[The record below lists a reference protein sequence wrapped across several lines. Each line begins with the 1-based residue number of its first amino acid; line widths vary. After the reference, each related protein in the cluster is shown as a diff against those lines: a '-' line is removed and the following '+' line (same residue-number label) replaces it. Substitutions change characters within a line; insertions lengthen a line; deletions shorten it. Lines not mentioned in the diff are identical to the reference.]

1 MASTASSTAPPA
13 GADPLAQRPV
23 GLSRRHHTR
32 FAPVGCG
39 FVRHRHSGN
48 LSCTALPHGTK
59 MPNQAKESK
68 AERIGEVVAHLR
80 KRLDSEDAA
89 AFEGFVSSVYERV
102 PVEDV
107 MARPAAALYGA
118 ALGLWKFAERRP
130 NGVTKVRV
138 YNPGFTEHGWTSP
151 HTIVDIVNDDM
162 PFLVDSVSAEIER
175 RELKSHLI
183 VHPTLC
189 VRRDAKGRRVEA
201 ATGQADSAEQME
213 SLIHLEVDARSAP
226 EDLQALGAAI
236 EKVVADVRVAVEDWE
251 PIRAALREAILA
263 LDRSP
268 PPLPAEERG
277 EVAAFLEWIGA
288 DHFTLL
294 GFRDY
299 DYRVL
304 KSQTVPRMVAGSG
317 LGILRDPRVHVL
329 RGRRGLGALSAAAR
343 HFLAA
348 PEALMVI
355 KADVRATV
363 HRRVHMD
370 YIAIKKYQNGRA
382 VGERRFIGLFTSAA
396 YNRAPSNIP
405 YLRRKVARTLE
416 RAEFDPVSH
425 DGKALLNVLETFPRD
440 ELFQISEDDLLA
452 TALGILRLQE
462 RPRIRLFVRRDPFE
476 RFCSCLVYVPRE
488 AYATRLRERIQ
499 EILATAYDGTSS
511 AYYTQLGES
520 TLARLHI
527 IVRTTPDRVPD
538 PDLGRI
544 ESQIVKAA
552 RSWDEDLH
560 DALIERWGEER
571 GNRLRESYRGAFPA
585 AYQETFLAREAL
597 FDIATI
603 EELSD
608 PTSLATNMYRPV
620 EEAENKVRFKT
631 YHPVD
636 PIQLSDCLPILE
648 HMGLKVVEERPY
660 SVRRTGKAAVVWI
673 QDLLLVHPTGNA
685 FDPGPIRE
693 NFQETFAK
701 VRAGETEDDGFNR
714 LVFLAGL
721 DWREVAVVRAY
732 CKFLRQARIAFSQ
745 AYMEDT
751 ISAHPDIARLLVALF
766 HARFD
771 PRAEAGRESREGQLL
786 AALETA
792 TDAVEVRDEDR
803 IVRRYVEVI
812 RATVRT
818 NFYQPAADGGAKPYL
833 SLKIDSQGLSELP
846 PPRPFAE
853 IFVYSPRVEAVH
865 LRGGKVARGGIRWS
879 DRREDFRTAVL
890 GLMKA
895 QMVKNAV
902 IVPVGAKGGFVTKR
916 LPLGGDR
923 EAVTAE
929 GIACYQTMMRG
940 LLDITDNIR
949 GGKIV
954 RPAGV
959 VCHDDEDPYLVVA
972 ADKGTAAFSDIANSV
987 AAEYEHWLGDAYA
1000 SGGSVG
1006 YDHKA
1011 MGITAR
1017 GAWESVKRHFRESG
1031 LDTQSADFTVIGVG
1045 DMSGDVFG
1053 NGMLLS
1059 EHIKLVG
1066 AFNHSHIF
1074 IDPDPDPAVSFAER
1088 RRLFEMPRSSWTDY
1102 DAGLISKGGGVFERR
1117 AKSIALSPQMKA
1129 LLDADRNA
1137 MAPEALVRGLLVAAV
1152 DLLWLGG
1159 IGTYIKASTE
1169 RTEDAGDRG
1178 NDAVRV
1184 SGDELRCK
1192 VIGEG
1197 ANLGLTQLA
1206 RIEFGANGGRINTD
1220 AIDNSAGVDCSD
1232 HEVNMKIVL
1241 DSVVAEGEMTVKQRN
1256 RLLKDMTGDVAALVL
1271 RHNYLQSQ
1279 SITLAE
1285 ADGPL
1290 LLDGASRMIRSMER
1304 AGSLDRALEC
1314 LPDDEALA
1322 ERRAEGRGLTRPE
1335 IAVLLAYSKT
1345 TLYDQLVDSDVPED
1359 PYLSND
1365 LERYM
1370 PARLRERFT
1379 PAIRSH
1385 RLRREIIGT
1394 FIASSIVNRAGPT
1407 FVSEIAEE
1415 SGHGAGEIARAYTVT
1430 RDAFA
1435 LREIWSA
1442 IEGLDNVIAAKTQ
1455 TRMLAATTDLVR
1467 RSTLWFLRNVGQP
1480 LDIAAT
1486 AATYAPGIASVA
1498 EKLGGMLA
1506 ELDAERYER
1515 EAGELI
1521 EAGVPEPI
1529 ARRVA
1534 ALDPLAAACHIVHAA
1549 QTCQRPVDQVGAV
1562 YFAVG
1567 SSLGL
1572 DWLRAQAQGIAIDDH
1587 WQRLATTAIVEDLYG
1602 QQRALATRV
1611 IEAADGAVGDEAVAA
1626 WADRNRA
1633 AVQRANDLIA
1643 EFKSQGPIDIARLA
1657 IANRHVR
1664 HMIVG

>member
-1 MASTASSTAPPA
+1 
-13 GADPLAQRPV
+13 
-23 GLSRRHHTR
+23 
-32 FAPVGCG
+32 
-39 FVRHRHSGN
+39 
-48 LSCTALPHGTK
+48 
-59 MPNQAKESK
+59 MPNLAKESK
-68 AERIGEVVAHLR
+68 ADRIGEVVAHLR
-80 KRLDSEDAA
+80 KRLDSKDAA
-89 AFEGFVSSVYERV
+89 AFERFVSSVYDRV
-102 PVEDV
+102 PAEDV
-107 MARPAAALYGA
+107 MARPAEALYGA

-130 NGVTKVRV
+130 GGAAKVQV
-138 YNPGFTEHGWTSP
+138 YNPGIAEHGWTSP

-175 RELKSHLI
+175 RELRSHLI
-183 VHPTLC
+183 VHPTVC
-189 VRRDAKGRRVEA
+189 VHRDDEGRRVE
-201 ATGQADSAEQME
+201 TTERDPDGQME
-213 SLIHLEVDARSAP
+213 SVIHLEIDAQSAP
-226 EDLQALGAAI
+226 EVLEELCAGI
-236 EKVVADVRVAVEDWE
+236 ETVLADVRAAVEGWE
-251 PIRAALREAILA
+251 PTRAALREAIVA
-263 LDRSP
+263 LDRAP
-268 PPLPAEERG
+268 PPLPAEERA
-277 EVAAFLEWIGA
+277 EVVAFLEWIGA
-288 DHFTLL
+288 DHFTFL

-299 DYRVL
+299 DYRTV

-317 LGILRDPRVHVL
+317 LGILRDRNIHVL
-329 RGRRGLGALSAAAR
+329 RGRRGLGAMSAAAR

-355 KADVRATV
+355 KADVRSTV

-370 YIAIKKYQNGRA
+370 YIALKKYDQDGRA
-382 VGERRFIGLFTSAA
+382 SGERRFIGLFTSAA
-396 YNRAPSNIP
+396 YNRTPSDIP
-405 YLRRKVARTLE
+405 YLRRKVARTLA

-452 TALGILRLQE
+452 TSLGILRLQE
-462 RPRIRLFVRRDPFE
+462 RPRIRLFVRRDPYE

-499 EILATAYDGTSS
+499 DILASAYDGTIS
-511 AYYTQLGES
+511 AYFTQLGES
-520 TLARLHI
+520 TLARLHV

-544 ESQIVKAA
+544 EAQIVKAA

-560 DALIERWGEER
+560 DALVERWGEER
-571 GNRLRESYRGAFPA
+571 GNRLRETYRSAFPT
-585 AYQETFLAREAL
+585 AYEETFLAREAL
-597 FDIATI
+597 FDIAKI

-608 PTSLATNMYRPV
+608 PDSLATNMYRPV
-620 EEAENKVRFKT
+620 EAAEYMVRFKT

-636 PIQLSDCLPILE
+636 PIPLSDCLPILE
-648 HMGLKVVEERPY
+648 NMGLKVVEERPY
-660 SVRRTGKAAVVWI
+660 RVSRTGNAAVVWM
-673 QDLLLVHPTGNA
+673 QDLLLEHPSGAA

-721 DWREVAVVRAY
+721 SWREVVIVRAY
-732 CKFLRQARIAFSQ
+732 CKFLRQAQIPFSQ
-745 AYMEDT
+745 AYMENT

-771 PRAEAGRESREGQLL
+771 PQAEADREIREGELV

-792 TDAVEVRDEDR
+792 TDAVEARDEDR
-803 IVRRYVEVI
+803 IIRRYVEVI

-818 NFYQPAADGGAKPYL
+818 NFYQTAAAGGPKPYL
-833 SLKIDSQGLSELP
+833 ALKIDSQALSELP

-879 DRREDFRTAVL
+879 DRREDFRTEVL

-895 QMVKNAV
+895 QMTKNAV

-916 LPLGGDR
+916 LPPGGDR
-923 EAVTAE
+923 EATMAE
-929 GIACYQTMMRG
+929 VVACYQSMIRG
-940 LLDITDNIR
+940 LLDITDNLGA
-949 GGKIV
+949 GGV
-954 RPAGV
+954 ERPRDT
-959 VCHDDEDPYLVVA
+959 VCHDEDDPYLVVA
-972 ADKGTAAFSDIANSV
+972 ADKGTATFSDIANGI
-987 AAEYEHWLGDAYA
+987 AGDYGFWLGDAFA
-1000 SGGSVG
+1000 SGGSAG
-1006 YDHKA
+1006 YDHKE

-1017 GAWESVKRHFRESG
+1017 GAWESVKRHFREIG
-1031 LDTQSADFTVIGVG
+1031 LDTQRSDFTTVGIGG
-1045 DMSGDVFG
+1045 MSGDVFG

-1066 AFNHSHIF
+1066 AFNHEHIF

-1088 RRLFEMPRSSWTDY
+1088 QRLFEMPRSSWADY
-1102 DAGLISKGGGVFERR
+1102 DVALISKGGGVFRR
-1117 AKSIALSPQMKA
+1117 AAKSIALSPRMKT
-1129 LLDADRNA
+1129 LLGADRDE
-1137 MAPEALVRGLLVAAV
+1137 MAPEALVRGLLVAPV

-1159 IGTYIKASTE
+1159 IGTYIRASTE

-1184 SGDELRCK
+1184 SASELRCK

-1197 ANLGLTQLA
+1197 ANLGLTQRG
-1206 RIEFGANGGRINTD
+1206 RIEFGEHGGRVNTD

-1232 HEVNMKIVL
+1232 HEVNIKIVL

-1256 RLLKDMTGDVAALVL
+1256 RLLKDMSDEVAALVL
-1271 RHNYLQSQ
+1271 RHNYLQTQ
-1279 SITLAE
+1279 AVTLAE
-1285 ADGPL
+1285 ARGPM
-1290 LLDGASRMIRSMER
+1290 LLDGASRMIRTLER
-1304 AGSLDRALEC
+1304 AGSLNRALER

-1322 ERRAEGRGLTRPE
+1322 ELRAKGRGLTRPE

-1345 TLYDQLVDSDVPED
+1345 TLYDQLLDSDVPED

-1370 PARLRERFT
+1370 PTPLRKKFA

-1385 RLRREIIGT
+1385 RLRREIVAT
-1394 FIASSIVNRAGPT
+1394 FIANSIVNRAGPT

-1415 SGHGAGEIARAYTVT
+1415 SGHGANEIARAYTVT

-1442 IEGLDNVIAAKTQ
+1442 IEGLDNEIAAKTQ
-1455 TRMLAATTDLVR
+1455 TRMLAATADLVR
-1467 RSTLWFLRNVGQP
+1467 RATLWFLRNLGQP

-1486 AATYAPGIASVA
+1486 TAAYAPGIASVA

-1506 ELDAERYER
+1506 ELDAERYES
-1515 EAGELI
+1515 EIGELNA
-1521 EAGVPEPI
+1521 EGVPDVI

-1549 QTCQRPVDQVGAV
+1549 LTCERPVDEVGAV

-1567 SSLGL
+1567 SHLGL
-1572 DWLRAQAQGIAIDDH
+1572 DWLRAAAQDIAIDDH

-1611 IEAADGAVGDEAVAA
+1611 IAAADGAAGDEAVAA
-1626 WADRNRA
+1626 WADHNRA

-1643 EFKSQGPIDIARLA
+1643 EFKSQGRIDIARLA